1 MSRAVARGLCAG
13 FLGVSLVL
21 GLRLDRWISGSES
34 GLAWY
39 ESARLFPLL
48 AITLVALGAL
58 AQLLRLR
65 GAARAAGGDDEA
77 DAEVD
82 ARGSRGP
89 LVAAGVAGLVAMA
102 LLTGWIGFV
111 PSVVVVAGLLAHAAG
126 LGARRAL
133 VFALVLATLLHLVFV
148 LGFDV
153 WFPAPRVLELIG

>member
-21 GLRLDRWISGSES
+21 GLGLDRWISGSGN
-34 GLAWY
+34 GLPWY

-48 AITLVALGAL
+48 AITLVVLGAL
-58 AQLLRLR
+58 AQLLMLHR
-65 GAARAAGGDDEA
+65 AKAAAGEEDEA

-89 LVAAGVAGLVAMA
+89 LVAAGAASLVAMA
-102 LLTGWIGFV
+102 LLTGWIGFA
-111 PSVVVVAGLLAHAAG
+111 PSVAVVTGLLAHAAG
-126 LGARRAL
+126 LGTRRAL
-133 VFALVLATLLHLVFV
+133 VFSIVLAALLHLVFV

-153 WFPAPRVLELIG
+153 WFPAPRVLELLG